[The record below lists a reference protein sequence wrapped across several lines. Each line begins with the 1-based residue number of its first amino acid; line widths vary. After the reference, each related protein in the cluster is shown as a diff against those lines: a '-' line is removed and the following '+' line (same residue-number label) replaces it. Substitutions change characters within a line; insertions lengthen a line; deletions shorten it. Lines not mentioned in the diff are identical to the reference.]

1 MYAEYTCYLKTL
13 MDDPHGKEML
23 DKAMSTY
30 PLYKKQSKEE
40 MIPSYIPT
48 REELNKK
55 ILDHYKYRE
64 IGFETPGRFID
75 ELEIALNEI
84 MPYYNQLFFS
94 ADQDYSM
101 LYNVDY
107 TREFEGTKDGLNK
120 LVGKSVAT
128 GTTTSDATDSST
140 NESSATSHSKNVE
153 TSTPQG
159 NISKPAQQ
167 IGNVTH
173 ADKVT
178 WNETI
183 GTDEG
188 TTSGESHV
196 TGTSSTT
203 GDSTQDVTS
212 KDIDKHIERIKGN
225 YGMVTFQSLIE
236 HYRELIINIE
246 QQIIFDRRIQEL
258 FLSVY

>member
-23 DKAMSTY
+23 DKAMSSY

-40 MIPSYIPT
+40 LIPSYIPT

-107 TREFEGTKDGLNK
+107 TREFEGTKDGTNK

-128 GTTTSDATDSST
+128 GTTTSDVTDSSDIDSNT
-140 NESSATSHSKNVE
+140 TSHSKNVE
-153 TSTPQG
+153 TTTPQG
-159 NISKPAQQ
+159 NISKPAQE
-167 IGNVTH
+167 ISSVTH
-173 ADKVT
+173 ADKVG
-178 WNETI
+178 WNENV
-183 GTDEG
+183 GHDES
-188 TTSGESHV
+188 TSNGESHSSA
-196 TGTSSTT
+196 TSTSDGNT
-203 GDSTQDVTS
+203 TQDVTS

-225 YGMVTFQSLIE
+225 YGMVTFQSLIQ
-236 HYRELIINIE
+236 HYRELILNIE

-258 FLSVY
+258 FLLIY